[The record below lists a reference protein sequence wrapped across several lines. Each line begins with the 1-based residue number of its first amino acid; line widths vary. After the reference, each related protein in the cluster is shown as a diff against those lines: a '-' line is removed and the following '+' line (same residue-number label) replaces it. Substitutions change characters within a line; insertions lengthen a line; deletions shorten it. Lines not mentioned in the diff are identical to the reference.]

1 MPKKYFISEGY
12 DERPFKDFLV
22 VDENDL
28 TEKVILANT
37 VRVLKECIEDIEEY
51 RIESV
56 DSDETMKL
64 ADAEAYLFL
73 TLDELTTD
81 EVYYLNQDG
90 YIHLEE
96 LELLEHVSNDYFD
109 SLTEAEY
116 EEWKEV
122 IKKYLEQSIIAKM
135 KAFGFEASYLDS
147 YVAYIYWDGSNMKE
161 EDLLSD
167 YSCWIDYTE
176 ELEGMQERER
186 KQEKTGHYTLYQ
198 LKDGSKV
205 LVHTSYWQGEGE
217 AIAFLPSDVKTVDE
231 AREYIYQQ
239 EQKIFGGM

>member
-1 MPKKYFISEGY
+1 MKKRYFVSEGY
-12 DERPFKDFLV
+12 DERPFKNFLV

-37 VRVLKECIEDIEEY
+37 VRVPKECIEDIEEY
-51 RIESV
+51 RLESV

-64 ADAEAYLFL
+64 TDAEAYLFL
-73 TLDELTTD
+73 TLDELTAD
-81 EVYYLNQDG
+81 EIYFLNQDG

-96 LELLEHVSNDYFD
+96 LELLEYVSNDYFD
-109 SLTEAEY
+109 SLTEEEY
-116 EEWKEV
+116 EEWKKI

-135 KAFGFEASYLDS
+135 KAFGFEANYLDS

-161 EDLLSD
+161 EDLSSD
-167 YSCWIDYTE
+167 YTHWIDYTE
-176 ELEGMQERER
+176 ELEGMKEIDR
-186 KQEKTGHYTLYQ
+186 KQYNTGHDTLYKT
-198 LKDGSKV
+198 KDGSKV

-217 AIAFLPSDVKTVDE
+217 AIVFLPTDVKTVDE

-239 EQKIFGGM
+239 EQKIFGSM